1 MWLFSERIRET
12 EQEADEMVE
21 KRVQLLMNE
30 LSQSSRPKKRKMSD
44 GSSGDDEE
52 WVSSILLHQETV
64 KLEVC
69 L

>member
-1 MWLFSERIRET
+1 
-12 EQEADEMVE
+12 MVE

-44 GSSGDDEE
+44 GSSDDDEE